1 MQNTGAKM
9 ISEMDKEKSANIAA
23 AAENNLTSEMN
34 DSRWSVVSFDAV
46 AVSGLPYEE
55 ARNRLEKLQQQNIA
69 GLCIVTDEAAA
80 RMVKPEN

>member
-9 ISEMDKEKSANIAA
+9 ISETDKKTIVEGEA
-23 AAENNLTSEMN
+23 AAENNLTSEL
-34 DSRWSVVSFDAV
+34 SEPRWSVVSFDAV

-55 ARNRLEKLQQQNIA
+55 ARNWLEKLGKQNIA

-80 RMVKPEN
+80 RMTKPEN